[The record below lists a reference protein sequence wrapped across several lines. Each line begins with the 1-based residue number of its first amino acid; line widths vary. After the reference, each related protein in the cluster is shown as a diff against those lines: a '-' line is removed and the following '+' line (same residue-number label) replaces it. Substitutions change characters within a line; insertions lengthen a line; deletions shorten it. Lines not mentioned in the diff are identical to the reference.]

1 MTGLSG
7 ARRSRR
13 VYAGSFGACGDR
25 FASVFLRAAAAA
37 AADYRTAMYLSLVT
51 SH

>member
-37 AADYRTAMYLSLVT
+37 ADYRTAMYLSLVT

>member
-25 FASVFLRAAAAA
+25 FASVFLRAAAV
-37 AADYRTAMYLSLVT
+37 ADYRTAMYLSLVT